1 MVGVPERGV
10 HAQSLEPRSYAN
22 TPVGINFVLAGY
34 GYTEGS
40 VAFDASVP
48 ITDAK
53 VHVHSGLAAYARS
66 LNVWGLSGK
75 VLAVVPFA
83 EVSGSAKLA
92 GQERER
98 QVFGLADPLFRASLN
113 IYGAPALTMDE
124 YPTYQQDLIVGV
136 SLQVTAPLGQYNSS
150 KLLNVGTNRWSVKP
164 ELGVSKAWGPLILEL
179 IPAITFFT
187 TNDDFLGGNSLAQAP
202 IFSVQGHLIYEFFPA
217 FWASFDTTYYT
228 GGRTSINGREQGE
241 EPSNVR
247 LGLTTALSLS
257 RYHSVKLYGSTGVYE
272 RTDNNFWA
280 VGIAWQYRWGG
291 GL

>member
-1 MVGVPERGV
+1 MPERTV
-10 HAQSLEPRSYAN
+10 HAQALEPRSYAN
-22 TPVGINFVLAGY
+22 TPVGINFVLLGY

-53 VHVHSGLAAYARS
+53 VHVHSGLVAYARS
-66 LNVWGLSGK
+66 VDVWGLSGK
-75 VLAVVPFA
+75 VLAVLPFA

-98 QVFGLADPLFRASLN
+98 QVFGLADPLLRVSVN
-113 IYGAPALTMDE
+113 VYGAPALTMDE
-124 YPTYQQDLIVGV
+124 FPAYQQDLIVGLTFQMTV
-136 SLQVTAPLGQYNSS
+136 PLGQYDST
-150 KLLNVGTNRWSVKP
+150 KLLNVGTNRWSFKP
-164 ELGVSKAWGPLILEL
+164 ELGISKAWGPLTVEL

-187 TNDDFLGGNSLAQAP
+187 TNDDFLEGHSLALSP
-202 IFSVQGHLIYEFFPA
+202 IYSVQGHVIYEFTRA
-217 FWASFDTTYYT
+217 FWAAFDATYYT
-228 GGRTSINGREQGE
+228 GGRSSINGQEQGQ

-257 RYHSVKLYGSTGVYE
+257 RYQSIKVYGSTGVYN
-272 RTDNNFWA
+272 RTANNFWA
-280 VGIAWQYRWGG
+280 VGMLWQYRWGG

>member
-1 MVGVPERGV
+1 MRWTWAAILAATILMPEAAAYGQ
-10 HAQSLEPRSYAN
+10 ALEPRSYAN

-53 VHVHSGLAAYARS
+53 VHVHSGLVAYARS

-136 SLQVTAPLGQYNSS
+136 SLQVTAPLGQYN
-150 KLLNVGTNRWSVKP
+150 
-164 ELGVSKAWGPLILEL
+164 
-179 IPAITFFT
+179 
-187 TNDDFLGGNSLAQAP
+187 
-202 IFSVQGHLIYEFFPA
+202 
-217 FWASFDTTYYT
+217 
-228 GGRTSINGREQGE
+228 
-241 EPSNVR
+241 
-247 LGLTTALSLS
+247 
-257 RYHSVKLYGSTGVYE
+257 
-272 RTDNNFWA
+272 
-280 VGIAWQYRWGG
+280 
-291 GL
+291 